1 MNTLKKNRI
10 TLIIAIIVML
20 VSIGL
25 YMVIPQY
32 NYESLDK
39 TKEQFKLLYTE
50 SPVLTSSQQS
60 NGDYDY
66 EFTVCMVNTTD
77 KVLEDVVLS
86 IYLDDSDGREFVV
99 VCEAIE
105 VLPDI
110 ETEEIFQSDM
120 EEKFDT
126 IDRLTAK
133 IGNGEE
139 FTLLDREVVC
149 PSNPIGIVF
158 AFLFFIAMIA
168 VIVIAVRINKI
179 SKKQSEIE
187 AKAYEA
193 RANELVDLEIRQQR
207 AITEKREKESGIENQ
222 SNTIQ
227 SPIIEQSQQ
236 SPKSIKCDYC
246 GHLNVETSE
255 RCSVCGAILRK

>member
-1 MNTLKKNRI
+1 M
-10 TLIIAIIVML
+10 
-20 VSIGL
+20 
-25 YMVIPQY
+25 
-32 NYESLDK
+32 
-39 TKEQFKLLYTE
+39 
-50 SPVLTSSQQS
+50 
-60 NGDYDY
+60 
-66 EFTVCMVNTTD
+66 
-77 KVLEDVVLS
+77 LS

-207 AITEKREKESGIENQ
+207 AITEKMEKESGIENQ